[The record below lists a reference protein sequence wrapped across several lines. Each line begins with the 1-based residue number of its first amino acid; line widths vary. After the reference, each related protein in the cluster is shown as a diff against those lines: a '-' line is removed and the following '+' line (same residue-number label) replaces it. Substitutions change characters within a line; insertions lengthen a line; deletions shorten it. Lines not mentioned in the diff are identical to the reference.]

1 MDAKMTRK
9 EVEEAIVGME
19 EQLSGLQDYL

>member
-1 MDAKMTRK
+1 MEEKMTHR
-9 EVEEAIVGME
+9 EIEEAIQAME